1 MLKKILAALAAL
13 GAGLSTVLFM
23 LLKLDKEKRKVQ
35 EAEEKAA
42 AAERRA
48 DVQES
53 ARHAEAAVAKKRK
66 ELEAEDAKLNERV
79 LSGDTLDGFSA
90 GLDLLRKQSER
101 GDKRNTRAGG
111 DRT

>member
-35 EAEEKAA
+35 EAEAKAA

-53 ARHAEAAVAKKRK
+53 ARNAEAAVAKKRK

-79 LSGDTLDGFSA
+79 HSGDTLDGFNA